1 MTFATAADRPRSA
14 WQRIAAWVFVV
25 LTAIAVTGSVI
36 GFWVNRTVL
45 DTDGFMAAVTPIVE
59 SESVQAVV
67 SDRVSDQ
74 VIEALDIETRLTDR
88 LTQAE
93 QQLIDRFAEALDLPD
108 AIVSRL
114 QGSRLGLEQL
124 APVVAAGVESRIRD
138 LVDRFV
144 SSPAGQQL
152 LLRTIEVAH
161 DRSVLLLR
169 DDLDQLPNVV
179 VTEGEVRL
187 TFVPIVA
194 EVLRSLVN
202 SGLEI
207 LSIQREIPEFD
218 SAEDATA
225 AVQRLAGIV
234 GRDLPADFGQVRITS
249 EASLERAQGLLRAF
263 DIALWVLLILAIAF
277 GALAVWLAPSTSA
290 GVIRVGVAMGIG
302 GMLGWGIV
310 QIVGAQVVD
319 AATTADGRVA
329 LGDVVSSLVNGLSGS
344 AFALAVIGLGL
355 IIAGFVADRPLRPAA
370 VSVGDGPATPAAV
383 APIPEPAA
391 TAQVPAAAPETQST
405 TKAPTAKTTAAT
417 KPAVKEPA
425 ATKPAATEPA
435 ATKPP
440 AKKAAAKPSAKKPP
454 AKKAAAKPA
463 TPSTTRR
470 RRRPPATGA

>member
-1 MTFATAADRPRSA
+1 MTLTMSGGRSRST
-14 WQRIAAWVFVV
+14 WQRISAWLFVV
-25 LTAIAVTGSVI
+25 LSTIAVTGSVI

-93 QQLIDRFAEALDLPD
+93 QQLIDRLAEALDLPD
-108 AIVSRL
+108 VIVSRL

-161 DRSVLLLR
+161 ERSVLLLR

-225 AVQRLAGIV
+225 AVERLAGIV

-290 GVIRVGVAMGIG
+290 GVIRVGVAVAIG
-302 GMLGWGIV
+302 GILGWGIV
-310 QIVGAQVVD
+310 QVVGTQVVD
-319 AATTADGRVA
+319 AATTADGRAAV
-329 LGDVVSSLVNGLSGS
+329 GDVVSSLVNGLSGS
-344 AFALAVIGLGL
+344 AVALAVIGLGL

-370 VSVGDGPATPAAV
+370 VTVVDAHATTVAV
-383 APIPEPAA
+383 APPVPEPAPA
-391 TAQVPAAAPETQST
+391 PAPQTAAATKAST
-405 TKAPTAKTTAAT
+405 TKTTAT
-417 KPAVKEPA
+417 KKTPA
-425 ATKPAATEPA
+425 ATKPAAK
-435 ATKPP
+435 KP
-440 AKKAAAKPSAKKPP
+440 AAAKPAAKKS
-454 AKKAAAKPA
+454 AATKQGAAAKPA
-463 TPSTTRR
+463 TASTTRR